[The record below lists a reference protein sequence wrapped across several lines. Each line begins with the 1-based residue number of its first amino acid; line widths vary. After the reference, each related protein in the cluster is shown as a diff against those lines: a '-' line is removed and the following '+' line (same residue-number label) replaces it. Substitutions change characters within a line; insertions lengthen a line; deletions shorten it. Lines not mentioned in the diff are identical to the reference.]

1 MSGDVFN
8 YVADRVFGTNLSGLN
23 GKSSGDTISLPLSE
37 YERGNKAIEERNA
50 LFEQN
55 QKLLEELKKVNSKL
69 ESALSDVRGSDT
81 AIENIFKLVGNE
93 EAKISAEKKGDYFV
107 RTQFYSLAKRFGF
120 ADNVNIDFVRKN
132 LNLQQKFSF
141 NVYMIAA
148 ADYMMLQNYLATL
161 VAALGEVISEAK
173 DSPDSPFFGHTS
185 FIDKLQMVKTALT
198 NDLVNV
204 SRVDSNTFKDF
215 HKKRVQVLASSV
227 KFHSGTDE
235 IDPASVPS
243 ISAGLI
249 DDTLNQMHA
258 IHAIKGRIKDEE
270 VTESLDVSSIDTLIP
285 SAYHVS
291 KFNIKGWTL

>member
-1 MSGDVFN
+1 MSGDIFN
-8 YVADRVFGTNLSGLN
+8 YVADRVFGTNISGLN
-23 GKSSGDTISLPLSE
+23 GRNNGDTISIPRSE
-37 YERGNKAIEERNA
+37 YERGNQIIAERND
-50 LFEQN
+50 LFDQN
-55 QKLLEELKKVNSKL
+55 QKLLAELNRVNSRL
-69 ESALSDVRGSDT
+69 ESALSDVRGLDT
-81 AIENIFKLVGNE
+81 AVENIFKLVGNE
-93 EAKISAEKKGDYFV
+93 ESKISAEKKGDYFV

-185 FIDKLQMVKTALT
+185 FIEKLQMIKTALI

-204 SRVDSNTFKDF
+204 SRVDSDAFKGF
-215 HKKRVQVLASSV
+215 HKKRVQILASSV
-227 KFHSGTDE
+227 KFYPGTDE
-235 IDPASVPS
+235 IDPMSVPS
-243 ISAGLI
+243 IYAGLI

-258 IHAIKGRIKDEE
+258 IQAIKGRIKDEE
-270 VTESLDVSSIDTLIP
+270 VTESLDVNGIDTLIP